1 MAMLKSGGLTRAPS
15 GTRGGLWR
23 DVVRDWELYLFL
35 VPAIL
40 YFVVMKYAPMYGV
53 QIAFKDFNGSFG
65 ILGSPWVG
73 IKHFK
78 AFFKSYF
85 FWPLVWNTVS
95 LSLYSLVAGFPI
107 PIVLALMLNE
117 VGSTRYKRLVQ
128 TVTYA
133 PHFISIVVMVGM
145 IIMFLAPST
154 GIVNHLIAALGG
166 ERLNFMADP
175 KLFRHIYVWSGI
187 WQNMGWS
194 SIIYLAALASIDPEL
209 HEAAVIDGASRW
221 RRILSINVPGILPT
235 VVILFILSTG
245 SVMSVGFEK
254 VFLMQNQMIME
265 TADVIS
271 TYVYR
276 RGLINA
282 EYSFS
287 AAVGLFNSVINFTL
301 LVGVNTLAR
310 RLGETSIW

>member
-1 MAMLKSGGLTRAPS
+1 MADVKRDG
-15 GTRGGLWR
+15 RGGALR
-23 DVVRDWELYLFL
+23 DIVRDWELYVFL
-35 VPAIL
+35 LPALL
-40 YFVVMKYAPMYGV
+40 YFVVMKYFPMYGV
-53 QIAFKDFNGSFG
+53 QIAFKDFNGAFG
-65 ILGSPWVG
+65 IMGSPWTG
-73 IKHFK
+73 FKHFR
-78 AFFKSYF
+78 AFFSSYF

-95 LSLYSLVAGFPI
+95 LSLYSLFAGFPI
-107 PIVLALMLNE
+107 PIVLSLMLNE
-117 VGSTRYKRLVQ
+117 VGSSSYKRVVQ

-133 PHFISIVVMVGM
+133 PHFISTVVMVGM
-145 IIMFLAPST
+145 IIMFLAPTT
-154 GIVNHLIAALGG
+154 GIVNHLIAAVGG
-166 ERLNFMADP
+166 ERVNFMADP

-194 SIIYLAALASIDPEL
+194 SIIYLAALSSIDPQL
-209 HEAAVIDGASRW
+209 HEAAVIDGANRW
-221 RRILSINVPGILPT
+221 RRILHINLPGILPT
-235 VVILFILSTG
+235 VVILFILNTG

-254 VFLMQNQMIME
+254 VFLMQNQMNME

-287 AAVGLFNSVINFTL
+287 AAVGLFNSVINFAL
-301 LVGVNTLAR
+301 LVGVNSVAR